1 MAIDGNLAKANNHVS
16 HKGAPLV
23 RRSLQSPVDQQSLID
38 SLRIH
43 SHARRL
49 KKKLRSSKLKNSPN
63 IFQSTGTNKNH
74 LRPSKRIKTILDD
87 RLKRFR
93 MLDPDEFQEMLNSFS
108 HQIPD
113 QQLKEFNSMDT
124 IGGMQLESK
133 FLHSDQLISN
143 SNFCFLDYWSRK

>member
-1 MAIDGNLAKANNHVS
+1 VFLFITLLWQAAIADASPIMAIDGNLAKVNNHVS
-16 HKGAPLV
+16 HK
-23 RRSLQSPVDQQSLID
+23 
-38 SLRIH
+38 
-43 SHARRL
+43 
-49 KKKLRSSKLKNSPN
+49 
-63 IFQSTGTNKNH
+63 GTNKNH

-124 IGGMQLESK
+124 IGGMQLE
-133 FLHSDQLISN
+133 N
-143 SNFCFLDYWSRK
+143 YWSRK